1 MKHLNTKLI
10 NSLSTMSSIFLL
22 CTMLLSC
29 STENK
34 QEDQS
39 EELSGD
45 EVILTAI
52 QFKNA
57 GIKTTSLVDR
67 NITTVLKLNGK
78 IDVPPQN
85 NFSISIPLGGYLK
98 SSSMLPGRAVSKGQI
113 IAVIEDQQYIQLQQ
127 DYLITLTKLEYAEQE
142 QNRQK
147 ELNKE
152 KASSDKSLQQAN
164 TEFKSLRIS
173 AGALA
178 EKLRLIGIE
187 PSTLS
192 ENNISRQ
199 IYVRSPINGFVNKVN
214 GNIGTYFNPSDILI
228 ELIDP
233 SKIHLSLIA
242 FEKDIQKLSLGQ
254 TAIAYSNI
262 NPGKKH
268 KTKIELIARGLSTD
282 GSAEIHCHF
291 EKFDKSLTPGMY
303 MNAEIALNDAQVK
316 TLPEKSVL
324 SFEGKEYVFVEIA
337 KLNYKMVE
345 VKTGEINE
353 GYIEIKTD
361 LGDQKIVSEGAYSL
375 LMQLKNIED

>member
-192 ENNISRQ
+192 ENTISRQ

-353 GYIEIKTD
+353 GDIEIKTD

>member
-192 ENNISRQ
+192 ENTISRQ

>member
-1 MKHLNTKLI
+1 
-10 NSLSTMSSIFLL
+10 
-22 CTMLLSC
+22 MLLSC